1 MRENS
6 VEQDLQKFHT
16 AITELLIIM
25 GFEAPDLDRNQT
37 VITLTIDDFFQI
49 DCCAID
55 QESWV
60 VSANL
65 GPVERYSL
73 PKLQSYLR
81 KNSPTDYIWQPTFSI
96 DETNR
101 LLYWLR
107 LPLNGI
113 EIPTLLSIIT
123 AFISDVNEQA
133 TIENIFNLSSDG
145 VALLL

>member
-1 MRENS
+1 M
-6 VEQDLQKFHT
+6 EQDLQRFHT
-16 AITELLIIM
+16 TITELLMIM
-25 GFEAPDLDRNQT
+25 GFESPDLNSNQT
-37 VITLTIDDFFQI
+37 VITLTIDDLFQI

-60 VSANL
+60 VSANM
-65 GPVERYSL
+65 GPVDHYSL

-81 KNSPTDYIWQPTFSI
+81 KNAPSDYIWQPTFAI
-96 DETNR
+96 DEDNR

-113 EIPTLLSIIT
+113 EIPMLLSIIS

-133 TIENIFNLSSDG
+133 SIENIFSLSSDG